1 MTIKMLDQ
9 RVRAGHG
16 ALGVMFFAVIAGFA
30 AGGVTDAMGAAPAS
44 GARSPTLAAPG
55 VAPGVAISSPS
66 PDVAKTQSAST
77 PRAERPLR
85 VVVSIPPLKGLVE
98 PLLPAGSTVELLLPP
113 GVSEHGYEIPPG
125 KLAAMAKADLVV
137 FVGMGMEPQVEKSL
151 AKNAMPG
158 RRVIKF
164 ESVPGVM
171 ATSKPRPQANDEH
184 DDHSGHAH
192 DERGHC
198 VHESDPHV
206 WLDPL
211 MAMSLVDEVAREL
224 AERRLSGADAG
235 GAGGVPGAMNAAEIK
250 AAASAQIERDPVV
263 VNLRNRLL
271 ELHRRAQ
278 AITQRPARRTIVVA
292 HDAFGWLAQR
302 YKLDVVAISGL
313 AAGEPKPE
321 AIRDAVRVIRE
332 KSLTTIFVEP
342 QLSTASAKRVAQLTG
357 AKIDTLDPL
366 GDGDYFKLMN
376 ANLDALARALGE
388 AAAPTAAPAH
398 SPAPSLQPAPAK
410 K

>member
-1 MTIKMLDQ
+1 
-9 RVRAGHG
+9 
-16 ALGVMFFAVIAGFA
+16 
-30 AGGVTDAMGAAPAS
+30 
-44 GARSPTLAAPG
+44 
-55 VAPGVAISSPS
+55 
-66 PDVAKTQSAST
+66 
-77 PRAERPLR
+77 
-85 VVVSIPPLKGLVE
+85 
-98 PLLPAGSTVELLLPP
+98 
-113 GVSEHGYEIPPG
+113 
-125 KLAAMAKADLVV
+125 
-137 FVGMGMEPQVEKSL
+137 
-151 AKNAMPG
+151 
-158 RRVIKF
+158 
-164 ESVPGVM
+164 
-171 ATSKPRPQANDEH
+171 
-184 DDHSGHAH
+184 
-192 DERGHC
+192 
-198 VHESDPHV
+198 
-206 WLDPL
+206 
-211 MAMSLVDEVAREL
+211 
-224 AERRLSGADAG
+224 
-235 GAGGVPGAMNAAEIK
+235 MNAAEIK

-271 ELHRRAQ
+271 ELHRRAE